1 MDLSI
6 AHMVLKIPCIRI
18 YGQTNT
24 KGLFVI
30 QAEGY
35 VDGSNAGG
43 SGIQLWTKDV
53 SGPKQAMVIRRDGK

>member
-1 MDLSI
+1 M
-6 AHMVLKIPCIRI
+6 
-18 YGQTNT
+18 GQTNT
-24 KGLFVI
+24 KGAFVI

-53 SGPKQAMVIRRDGK
+53 SGPKQGHGHQKRWKGRG